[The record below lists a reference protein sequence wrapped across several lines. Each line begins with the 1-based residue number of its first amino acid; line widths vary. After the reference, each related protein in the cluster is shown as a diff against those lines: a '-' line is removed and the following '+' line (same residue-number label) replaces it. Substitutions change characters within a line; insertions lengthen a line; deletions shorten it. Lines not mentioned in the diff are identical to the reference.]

1 MSNNKIT
8 PEHLARSAFVYVRQS
23 SPYQVLNNLESKR
36 RQYGL
41 VERARQLGWDDVQ
54 VVDDDLG
61 KSADGTAR
69 PGFTKLLAAIC
80 EGRVGAVVS
89 LEASRLAR
97 NGRDWH
103 TLLEF
108 CGLIGTLIIDEDT
121 VYDPG
126 SPNDRMLLGMKGTL
140 SEMELSTFRQRSLEA
155 RRQKARRGELHSTV
169 AVGYVKSEDDRIE
182 KDPDQRV
189 QDGIA
194 LVFRKFSE
202 LQSVRQVLLWFSQ
215 ESVLVPSIVSGSGKR
230 SIEWKAPVYHTLHH
244 ILTNPVYAGSYA
256 FGRRGTRVSI
266 EGGRKR
272 VVRDNFRR
280 NWKDWEVLIHDH
292 HAGYITWVEFERN
305 QHLIADNANGKSY
318 MGRGSI
324 RRGEAL
330 LPGLLRCARCGRR
343 LHVQYTGKGGN
354 TQRYVCRGEFSTKA
368 VDNCIGFGGMRIDR
382 AVTQEVLDRVQPLGI
397 EAALA
402 AMQAHKEQQSD
413 KRQQV
418 ENAIQ
423 QAQYEAARAR
433 RQYDAVD
440 PDNRLVAGELEHRW
454 NEKLV
459 QLHALEMQLGNLDQ
473 TEKTPALSA
482 EDRSRLMNLGKDLT
496 KAWNSPGVSVETRKK
511 IIRLIV
517 KEIIVDVAGENL
529 ALVIHWQ
536 GGDHTELTVKKNKIG
551 HTRWTTDASVVDLV
565 RVLARQLP
573 DNAIAAILNR
583 SGKTTVH
590 GASWTR
596 TNVCSLRYTHG
607 IAIYREGERAER
619 GEVTLDEAA
628 DILTV
633 SRATAYRMVLNGVI
647 AAQHL
652 CTGAPW
658 IIRLADLQTDEV
670 RRDADA
676 RRSRRPNSHNSLQ
689 HSLSL

>member
-1 MSNNKIT
+1 MNKIM

-23 SPYQVLNNLESKR
+23 TAYQVVNNLESQR

-61 KSADGTAR
+61 KSGGGTTR
-69 PGFTKLLAAIC
+69 PGFEKLLAAIC

-108 CGLIGTLIIDEDT
+108 CGLVGTLIIDEDA
-121 VYDPG
+121 VFDPR
-126 SPNDRMLLGMKGTL
+126 SPNDRLLLGMKGTM
-140 SEMELSTFRQRSLEA
+140 SEMELSVFRQRSLEA
-155 RRQKARRGELHSTV
+155 MRQKARRGELHLTV
-169 AVGYVKSEDDRIE
+169 AVGYVKTEDGRLE
-182 KDPDQRV
+182 KDPDRRV
-189 QDGIA
+189 QDGIS
-194 LVFRKFSE
+194 LVFRKFAD
-202 LQSVRQVLLWFSQ
+202 LQSVRQVLLWFRQ
-215 ESVLVPSIVSGSGKR
+215 ENVLVPAIVQGRGKR
-230 SIEWKAPVYHTLHH
+230 PIEWKAPVYHTLHH

-256 FGRRGTRVSI
+256 YGRRRTRVSI

-272 VVRDNFRR
+272 VIRDNLRR

-292 HAGYITWVEFERN
+292 HAGYLTWAEFERN

-343 LHVQYTGKGGN
+343 LHVHYTGKDGN
-354 TQRYVCRGEFSTKA
+354 TQRYVCRGTFSAKA

-382 AVTQEVLDRVQPLGI
+382 TVAQEVLDRLQPLGI

-402 AMQAHKEQQSD
+402 AMQAHNECQSD
-413 KRQQV
+413 KRQQI

-440 PDNRLVAGELEHRW
+440 PDNRLVAGELERRW

-459 QLHALEMQLGNLDQ
+459 QLHALEVQLDNLTQ
-473 TEKTPALSA
+473 TEQAPALSVT
-482 EDRSRLMNLGKDLT
+482 DRARLMILGKDLA
-496 KAWNSPGVSVETRKK
+496 KAWNSPGVLVETRKK
-511 IIRLIV
+511 IIRLLV
-517 KEIIVDVAGENL
+517 KEIVIDVIDETL

-536 GGDHTELTVKKNKIG
+536 GGDHTETKVKKNKVG
-551 HTRWTTDASVVDLV
+551 QTRWTTEAGVIDLV

-583 SGKTTVH
+583 SGKTTAH

-596 TNVCSLRYTHG
+596 THVRGLRNTHG
-607 IAIYREGERAER
+607 IAVYRDGERAER

-628 DILTV
+628 EILQV
-633 SRATAYRMVLNGVI
+633 SRATAYRMVANGVI
-647 AAQHL
+647 PAQQL
-652 CTGAPW
+652 CAGAPW
-658 IIRLADLQTDEV
+658 VIRLVDLQLDTV
-670 RRDADA
+670 RRDAEA
-676 RRSRRPNSHNSLQ
+676 RRSRRPISHNPLQNSLA
-689 HSLSL
+689 L

>member
-1 MSNNKIT
+1 MNKIL

-23 SPYQVLNNLESKR
+23 TAYQVANNLESQR

-61 KSADGTAR
+61 KSGGGTTR
-69 PGFTKLLAAIC
+69 PGFEKLLAAIC

-108 CGLIGTLIIDEDT
+108 CGLVGTLIVDEDAIF
-121 VYDPG
+121 DPR
-126 SPNDRMLLGMKGTL
+126 SPNDRLLLGMKGTM
-140 SEMELSTFRQRSLEA
+140 SEMELSVFRQRSMEA
-155 RRQKARRGELHSTV
+155 MRQKARRGELHLTV
-169 AVGYVKSEDDRIE
+169 AVGYVKTEDGGIE
-182 KDPDQRV
+182 KDPDRRV
-189 QDGIA
+189 QDGIS
-194 LVFRKFSE
+194 LVFRKFAE
-202 LQSVRQVLLWFSQ
+202 LQTVRQVLLWFRQ
-215 ESVLVPSIVSGSGKR
+215 ENVLVPAIVQGRGKR
-230 SIEWKAPVYHTLHH
+230 PIEWKSPVYHTLHH

-256 FGRRGTRVSI
+256 YGRRGTRVTI

-272 VVRDNFRR
+272 VMRDTLRR

-292 HAGYITWVEFERN
+292 HAGYLTWAEFERN

-354 TQRYVCRGEFSTKA
+354 TQRYVCRGAFSARA

-382 AVTQEVLDRVQPLGI
+382 TVAQEVLDRLQPLGI

-402 AMQAHKEQQSD
+402 AMQAHNERQSD
-413 KRQQV
+413 KRQQI

-433 RQYDAVD
+433 RQYDTVD
-440 PDNRLVAGELEHRW
+440 PDNRLVAGELERRW

-459 QLHALEMQLGNLDQ
+459 QLRDLEMQLDNLSQ
-473 TEKTPALSA
+473 TEQTPALSA
-482 EDRSRLMNLGKDLT
+482 EDCARLMILGKDLV

-511 IIRLIV
+511 IIRLLI
-517 KEIIVDVAGENL
+517 KEIIIDVVGETL

-536 GGDHTELTVKKNKIG
+536 GGDHTEMKVKKNKVG
-551 HTRWTTDASVVDLV
+551 QTRWTTDAGVVDLV
-565 RVLARQLP
+565 RVLCAAIAGQRNRRHPEPLREDDGAWRQLDAHSCP
-573 DNAIAAILNR
+573 R
-583 SGKTTVH
+583 SSKHAWHSG
-590 GASWTR
+590 
-596 TNVCSLRYTHG
+596 L
-607 IAIYREGERAER
+607 
-619 GEVTLDEAA
+619 
-628 DILTV
+628 
-633 SRATAYRMVLNGVI
+633 
-647 AAQHL
+647 
-652 CTGAPW
+652 
-658 IIRLADLQTDEV
+658 
-670 RRDADA
+670 
-676 RRSRRPNSHNSLQ
+676 SRRRTR
-689 HSLSL
+689 

>member
-1 MSNNKIT
+1 MNKIL

-23 SPYQVLNNLESKR
+23 TAYQVANNLESQR

-61 KSADGTAR
+61 KSGGGTTR
-69 PGFTKLLAAIC
+69 PGFEKLLAAIC

-108 CGLIGTLIIDEDT
+108 CGLVGTLIVDEDAIF
-121 VYDPG
+121 DPR
-126 SPNDRMLLGMKGTL
+126 SPNDRLLLGMKGTM
-140 SEMELSTFRQRSLEA
+140 SEMELSVFRQRSMEA
-155 RRQKARRGELHSTV
+155 MRQKARRGELHLTV
-169 AVGYVKSEDDRIE
+169 AVGYVKTEDGRIE
-182 KDPDQRV
+182 KDPDRRV
-189 QDGIA
+189 QDGIS
-194 LVFRKFSE
+194 LVFRKFAE
-202 LQSVRQVLLWFSQ
+202 LQTVRQVLLWFRQ
-215 ESVLVPSIVSGSGKR
+215 ENVLVPAIVQGRGKR
-230 SIEWKAPVYHTLHH
+230 PIEWKAPVYHTLHH

-256 FGRRGTRVSI
+256 YGRRGTRVTI

-272 VVRDNFRR
+272 VMRDTLRR

-292 HAGYITWVEFERN
+292 HAGYLTWAEFERN

-354 TQRYVCRGEFSTKA
+354 TQRYVCRGAFSARA

-382 AVTQEVLDRVQPLGI
+382 TVAQEVLDRLQPLGI

-402 AMQAHKEQQSD
+402 AMQAHNERQSD
-413 KRQQV
+413 KRQQI

-433 RQYDAVD
+433 RQYDTVD
-440 PDNRLVAGELEHRW
+440 PDNRLVAGELERRW

-459 QLHALEMQLGNLDQ
+459 QLRDLEMQLDNLSQ
-473 TEKTPALSA
+473 TEQTPALSA
-482 EDRSRLMNLGKDLT
+482 EDCARLMILGKDLV

-511 IIRLIV
+511 IIRLLI
-517 KEIIVDVAGENL
+517 KEIIIDVVGETL

-536 GGDHTELTVKKNKIG
+536 GGDHTEMKVKKNKVG
-551 HTRWTTDASVVDLV
+551 QTRWTTDAGVVDLV

-573 DNAIAAILNR
+573 DNVIAAILNR

-596 TNVCSLRYTHG
+596 THVRGLRNTHG
-607 IAIYREGERAER
+607 IPVYREGERAER

-628 DILTV
+628 ETLKV
-633 SRATAYRMVLNGVI
+633 SRATAYRMVTNGVI
-647 AAQHL
+647 PAQQL
-652 CTGAPW
+652 CAGAPW
-658 IIRLADLQTDEV
+658 IIRLADLQLDAV
-670 RRDADA
+670 RRDAEA
-676 RRSRRPNSHNSLQ
+676 RRSRRPISHDPLQNSLT
-689 HSLSL
+689 L

>member
-1 MSNNKIT
+1 MNKIM

-23 SPYQVLNNLESKR
+23 TAYQVVNNLESQR

-61 KSADGTAR
+61 KSGGGTTR
-69 PGFTKLLAAIC
+69 PGFEKLLAAIC

-108 CGLIGTLIIDEDT
+108 CGLVGTLIIDEDA
-121 VYDPG
+121 VFDPR
-126 SPNDRMLLGMKGTL
+126 SPNDRLLLGMKGTM
-140 SEMELSTFRQRSLEA
+140 SEMELSVFRQRSLEA
-155 RRQKARRGELHSTV
+155 MRQKARRGELYLTV
-169 AVGYVKSEDDRIE
+169 AVGYVKTEDGRLE
-182 KDPDQRV
+182 KDPDRRV
-189 QDGIA
+189 QDGIS
-194 LVFRKFSE
+194 LVFRKFTE
-202 LQSVRQVLLWFSQ
+202 LQSVRQVLLWFRQ
-215 ESVLVPSIVSGSGKR
+215 ENVLVPAIVQGRGKR
-230 SIEWKAPVYHTLHH
+230 PIEWKAPVYHTLHH

-256 FGRRGTRVSI
+256 YGRRGTRVSI
-266 EGGRKR
+266 EGGRKH
-272 VVRDNFRR
+272 VTRDNLRR
-280 NWKDWEVLIHDH
+280 NWNDWEVLIHDH
-292 HAGYITWVEFERN
+292 HAGYLTWAEFERN

-343 LHVQYTGKGGN
+343 LHVHYTGKGGN
-354 TQRYVCRGEFSTKA
+354 TQRYVCRGTFSAKA

-382 AVTQEVLDRVQPLGI
+382 TVAQEVLDRLQPLGI

-402 AMQAHKEQQSD
+402 AMQAHNECQSD
-413 KRQQV
+413 KRQQI

-440 PDNRLVAGELEHRW
+440 PDNRLVAGELERRW

-459 QLHALEMQLGNLDQ
+459 QLHALEVQLDNLNQ
-473 TEKTPALSA
+473 TEQTPALSVA
-482 EDRSRLMNLGKDLT
+482 DRARLMILGKDLA
-496 KAWNSPGVSVETRKK
+496 KAWDSPGVSVETRKK
-511 IIRLIV
+511 IIRLFV
-517 KEIIVDVAGENL
+517 KEIIIDVMDETL

-536 GGDHTELTVKKNKIG
+536 GGDHTEMKVKKNKVG
-551 HTRWTTDASVVDLV
+551 QTRWTTEAGVIDLV

-583 SGKTTVH
+583 SGKTTAH

-596 TNVCSLRYTHG
+596 THVRGLRNTHG
-607 IAIYREGERAER
+607 IAVYREGERAKR

-628 DILTV
+628 EILQV
-633 SRATAYRMVLNGVI
+633 SRATAYRMVTNGVI
-647 AAQHL
+647 PAQQL
-652 CTGAPW
+652 CAGAPW
-658 IIRLADLQTDEV
+658 VIRLVDLQLDTV
-670 RRDADA
+670 RRDAEA
-676 RRSRRPNSHNSLQ
+676 RRSRRPISHNPLQNSLA
-689 HSLSL
+689 L

>member
-1 MSNNKIT
+1 MNKIM

-23 SPYQVLNNLESKR
+23 TAYQVVNNLESQR

-61 KSADGTAR
+61 KSGGGTTR
-69 PGFTKLLAAIC
+69 PGFEKLLAAIC

-108 CGLIGTLIIDEDT
+108 CGLVGTLIIDEDA
-121 VYDPG
+121 VFDPR
-126 SPNDRMLLGMKGTL
+126 SPNDRLLLGMKGTM
-140 SEMELSTFRQRSLEA
+140 SEMELSVFRQRSLEA
-155 RRQKARRGELHSTV
+155 MRQKARRGELYLTV
-169 AVGYVKSEDDRIE
+169 AVGYVKTEDGRLE
-182 KDPDQRV
+182 KDPDRRV
-189 QDGIA
+189 QDGIS
-194 LVFRKFSE
+194 LVFRKFTE
-202 LQSVRQVLLWFSQ
+202 LQSVRQVLLWFRQ
-215 ESVLVPSIVSGSGKR
+215 ENVLVPAIVQGRGKR
-230 SIEWKAPVYHTLHH
+230 PIEWKAPVYHTLHH

-256 FGRRGTRVSI
+256 YGRRGTRVSI
-266 EGGRKR
+266 EGGRKH
-272 VVRDNFRR
+272 VTRDNLRR
-280 NWKDWEVLIHDH
+280 NWNDWEVLIHDH
-292 HAGYITWVEFERN
+292 HAGYLTWAEFERN

-343 LHVQYTGKGGN
+343 LHVHYTGKGGN
-354 TQRYVCRGEFSTKA
+354 TQRYVCRGTFSAKA

-382 AVTQEVLDRVQPLGI
+382 TVAQEVLDRLQPLGI

-402 AMQAHKEQQSD
+402 AMQAHNECQSD
-413 KRQQV
+413 KRQQI

-440 PDNRLVAGELEHRW
+440 PDNRLVAGELERRW

-459 QLHALEMQLGNLDQ
+459 QLHALEVQLDNLNQ
-473 TEKTPALSA
+473 TEQTPALSVA
-482 EDRSRLMNLGKDLT
+482 DRARLMILGKDLA
-496 KAWNSPGVSVETRKK
+496 KAWDSPGVSVETRKK
-511 IIRLIV
+511 IIRLLV
-517 KEIIVDVAGENL
+517 KEIIIDIIDETL

-536 GGDHTELTVKKNKIG
+536 GGDHTEMKVKKNKVG
-551 HTRWTTDASVVDLV
+551 QTRWTTEAGVIDLV

-583 SGKTTVH
+583 SGKTTAH

-596 TNVCSLRYTHG
+596 THVRGLRNTHG
-607 IAIYREGERAER
+607 IAVYREGERAER

-628 DILTV
+628 EILQV
-633 SRATAYRMVLNGVI
+633 SRATAYRMVTNGVI
-647 AAQHL
+647 PAQQL
-652 CTGAPW
+652 CAGAPW
-658 IIRLADLQTDEV
+658 VIRLVDLQLDTV
-670 RRDADA
+670 RRDAEA
-676 RRSRRPNSHNSLQ
+676 RRSRRPISHNPLQNSLA
-689 HSLSL
+689 L

>member
-1 MSNNKIT
+1 MSKIM

-23 SPYQVLNNLESKR
+23 TAYQVVNNLESQR
-36 RQYGL
+36 RQYAL

-61 KSADGTAR
+61 KSGGGTTR
-69 PGFTKLLAAIC
+69 PGFEKLLAAIC

-108 CGLIGTLIIDEDT
+108 CGLVGTLIIDEDA
-121 VYDPG
+121 VFDPR
-126 SPNDRMLLGMKGTL
+126 SPNDRLLLGMKGTM
-140 SEMELSTFRQRSLEA
+140 SEMELSVFRQRSMEA
-155 RRQKARRGELHSTV
+155 MRQKARRGELHLTV
-169 AVGYVKSEDDRIE
+169 AVGYVKTEDGRIE
-182 KDPDQRV
+182 KDPDRRV
-189 QDGIA
+189 QDGIS
-194 LVFRKFSE
+194 LIFRKFAE

-215 ESVLVPSIVSGSGKR
+215 ENMLVPAIVQGRGKR
-230 SIEWKAPVYHTLHH
+230 PIEWKAPVYHTLHH

-256 FGRRGTRVSI
+256 YGRRGTRVSI

-272 VVRDNFRR
+272 VMRDNLRR

-292 HAGYITWVEFERN
+292 HPGYLTWAEFERN

-330 LPGLLRCARCGRR
+330 LPGLFRCARCGRR

-354 TQRYVCRGEFSTKA
+354 TQRYVCRGAFSAKA

-382 AVTQEVLDRVQPLGI
+382 TVAQEVLDRLQPLGI

-402 AMQAHKEQQSD
+402 AMQAHNERQSD
-413 KRQQV
+413 KRQQI
-418 ENAIQ
+418 ENAVQ

-440 PDNRLVAGELEHRW
+440 PDNRLVAGELERRW

-459 QLHALEMQLGNLDQ
+459 QLRDLEMQLDNLDQ
-473 TEKTPALSA
+473 TEQTPALSA
-482 EDRSRLMNLGKDLT
+482 EAGARLMTLGKDLA
-496 KAWNSPGVSVETRKK
+496 KAWNNPGVSVETRKK
-511 IIRLIV
+511 IIRLLI
-517 KEIIVDVAGENL
+517 KEIVVDVVGDAL

-536 GGDHTELTVKKNKIG
+536 GGDHTEMTVKKNKVG
-551 HTRWTTDASVVDLV
+551 QTRWTTEANVVDLV

-583 SGKTTVH
+583 SGKTTAH
-590 GASWTR
+590 GANWTR
-596 TNVCSLRYTHG
+596 THVRGLRNTHG
-607 IAIYREGERAER
+607 ILVYCAGERTER

-628 DILTV
+628 ETLKV
-633 SRATAYRMVLNGVI
+633 SRATAYRMVTNGVLPGW
-647 AAQHL
+647 QL
-652 CTGAPW
+652 CAGAPW
-658 IIRLADLQTDEV
+658 IIRLVDLQLDDV
-670 RRDADA
+670 RRDAEA
-676 RRSRRPNSHNSLQ
+676 RRSRRPISHDPLQNSLT
-689 HSLSL
+689 L

>member
-1 MSNNKIT
+1 MNKIT

-23 SPYQVLNNLESKR
+23 TAYQVINNLESQR

-41 VERARQLGWDDVQ
+41 VERARQLGWEDVQ

-61 KSADGTAR
+61 KSGGGTRR
-69 PGFTKLLAAIC
+69 PGFEKLLAAIC

-108 CGLIGTLIIDEDT
+108 CGLVGTLIIDEDA
-121 VYDPG
+121 VFDPRL
-126 SPNDRMLLGMKGTL
+126 PNDRLLLGMKGTM
-140 SEMELSTFRQRSLEA
+140 SEMELSVFRQRSLEA
-155 RRQKARRGELHSTV
+155 MRQKARRGELHLTV
-169 AVGYVKSEDDRIE
+169 AVGYVKTEDGRLE
-182 KDPDQRV
+182 KDPDRRV
-189 QDGIA
+189 QDGIS
-194 LVFRKFSE
+194 LVFRKFAE
-202 LQSVRQVLLWFSQ
+202 LQSVRQVLLWFRQ
-215 ESVLVPSIVSGSGKR
+215 ENVLVPAIVQGRGR
-230 SIEWKAPVYHTLHH
+230 RPIEWKTPVYHTLHH

-256 FGRRGTRVSI
+256 YGRRGTRVSI

-272 VVRDNFRR
+272 VMRDTLRR
-280 NWKDWEVLIHDH
+280 NWNDWEVLIHDH
-292 HAGYITWVEFERN
+292 HAGYLTWAAFERN

-343 LHVQYTGKGGN
+343 LHVHYTGKGGN
-354 TQRYVCRGEFSTKA
+354 TQRYVCRGAFSTKA
-368 VDNCIGFGGMRIDR
+368 VNNCIGFGGMRLDR
-382 AVTQEVLDRVQPLGI
+382 TVAQEVLDRLQPLGI

-402 AMQAHKEQQSD
+402 AMQADNECQSD
-413 KRQQV
+413 QRQQI
-418 ENAIQ
+418 ENALQ

-440 PDNRLVAGELEHRW
+440 PDNRLVAGELERRW

-459 QLHALEMQLGNLDQ
+459 QLHALEMQLDNLNQ
-473 TEKTPALSA
+473 TEQAPALSA
-482 EDRSRLMNLGKDLT
+482 ADRAKLMTLGKDLA

-511 IIRLIV
+511 IIRLLV
-517 KEIIVDVAGENL
+517 KEIIIDVVDETL

-536 GGDHTELTVKKNKIG
+536 GGDHTEMKVKKNKVG
-551 HTRWTTDASVVDLV
+551 QTRWTTEAGVIDLV

-583 SGKTTVH
+583 SGKTTAH

-596 TNVCSLRYTHG
+596 THVCGLRNTHG
-607 IAIYREGERAER
+607 IAVHRDGERAER

-628 DILTV
+628 KILKV
-633 SRATAYRMVLNGVI
+633 SRATAYRMVTNGVI
-647 AAQHL
+647 PAQQL
-652 CTGAPW
+652 CAGAPW
-658 IIRLADLQTDEV
+658 VIRLVDLQLDTV
-670 RRDADA
+670 RRDAEV
-676 RRSRRPNSHNSLQ
+676 RRSRRSISHDSLQNSLA
-689 HSLSL
+689 L

>member
-1 MSNNKIT
+1 MNKIM

-23 SPYQVLNNLESKR
+23 TAYQVVNNLESQR

-61 KSADGTAR
+61 KSGGGTTR
-69 PGFTKLLAAIC
+69 PGFEKLLAAIC

-108 CGLIGTLIIDEDT
+108 CGLVGTLIVDEDAIF
-121 VYDPG
+121 DPR
-126 SPNDRMLLGMKGTL
+126 SPNDRLLLGMKGTM
-140 SEMELSTFRQRSLEA
+140 SEMELSVFRQRSMEA
-155 RRQKARRGELHSTV
+155 MRQKARRGELHLTV
-169 AVGYVKSEDDRIE
+169 AVGYVKTEDGRIE
-182 KDPDQRV
+182 KDPDRRV
-189 QDGIA
+189 QDGIS
-194 LVFRKFSE
+194 LVFRKFAE
-202 LQSVRQVLLWFSQ
+202 LQSVRQVLLWFRQ
-215 ESVLVPSIVSGSGKR
+215 QNVLVPAIVQGRGKR
-230 SIEWKAPVYHTLHH
+230 PIEWKAPVYHTLHH

-256 FGRRGTRVSI
+256 YGRRGTRVSI
-266 EGGRKR
+266 EGGRKH
-272 VVRDNFRR
+272 VTRDNLRR
-280 NWKDWEVLIHDH
+280 NWNDWEVLIHDH
-292 HAGYITWVEFERN
+292 HAGYLTWAEFERN

-343 LHVQYTGKGGN
+343 LHVHYTGKGGN
-354 TQRYVCRGEFSTKA
+354 TQRYVCRGTFSAKA

-382 AVTQEVLDRVQPLGI
+382 TVAQEVLDRLQPLGI

-402 AMQAHKEQQSD
+402 AMQAHNECQSD
-413 KRQQV
+413 KRQQI

-440 PDNRLVAGELEHRW
+440 PDNRLVAGELERRW

-459 QLHALEMQLGNLDQ
+459 QLHALEVQLDNLNQ
-473 TEKTPALSA
+473 TEQTPALSVA
-482 EDRSRLMNLGKDLT
+482 DRARLMILGKDLA
-496 KAWNSPGVSVETRKK
+496 KAWDSPGVSVETRKK
-511 IIRLIV
+511 IIRLLV
-517 KEIIVDVAGENL
+517 KEIIIDIIDETL

-536 GGDHTELTVKKNKIG
+536 GGDHTEMKVKKNKVG
-551 HTRWTTDASVVDLV
+551 QTRWTTEAGVIDLV

-583 SGKTTVH
+583 SGKTTAH

-596 TNVCSLRYTHG
+596 THVRGLRNTHG
-607 IAIYREGERAER
+607 IAVYREGERAER

-628 DILTV
+628 EILQV
-633 SRATAYRMVLNGVI
+633 SRATAYRMVTNGVI
-647 AAQHL
+647 PAQQL
-652 CTGAPW
+652 CAGAPW
-658 IIRLADLQTDEV
+658 VIRLVDLQLDTV
-670 RRDADA
+670 RRDAEA
-676 RRSRRPNSHNSLQ
+676 RRSRRPISHNPPQNSLQ
-689 HSLSL
+689 L